1 MLMWEKA
8 KDFLYKAFTVIF
20 LATIVIWFLQTLDP
34 RLNIVTE
41 SSNSLLAMIG
51 SAIAPVFAPLGFGTW
66 EASTAILTGLTAKE
80 AVVSTLAV
88 LMGAGDEAGLAAM
101 LSRMFT
107 PVSAFSFLCFVLL
120 YMPCVAAFAAMR
132 REMGSTLKSVAAMAA
147 QTGVAW
153 IMAFVIYHIAL
164 LIV

>member
-1 MLMWEKA
+1 
-8 KDFLYKAFTVIF
+8 
-20 LATIVIWFLQTLDP
+20 
-34 RLNIVTE
+34 
-41 SSNSLLAMIG
+41 MIG
-51 SAIAPVFAPLGFGTW
+51 CAIASVFSPLCCGTW
-66 EASTAILTGLTAKE
+66 GASTAILTGLTAKE

-132 REMGSTLKSVAAMAA
+132 REMGSTLKSVPAMAA